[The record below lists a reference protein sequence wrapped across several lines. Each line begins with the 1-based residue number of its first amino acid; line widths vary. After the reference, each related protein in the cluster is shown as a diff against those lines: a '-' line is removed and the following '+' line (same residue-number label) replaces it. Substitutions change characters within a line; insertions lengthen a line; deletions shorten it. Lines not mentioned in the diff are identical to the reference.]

1 MPNSPIKTPS
11 SVRISAKE
19 ITLPVMPTSSVAETP
34 SVAPAGLLP
43 SVFNITPPTTLP
55 RRRSIDDCERHPA
68 KRIRTLE
75 EAITDEEEGDGDIK
89 TSRTAATPTRAV
101 LTLATPN
108 TTNLLSPV
116 SRRPRL
122 GRSFSASSSSVALE
136 SDDGFPVFAVKPTSA
151 EMVHTLSAPV
161 VPSSSRQTSASRSKS
176 LTELPAYMAYLA
188 RQRRENGDDG
198 NSIWSP
204 DVEEAFMEAIR
215 KIPKVGRRKIT
226 VNGRPCGR
234 NELISDFI
242 LRKTGKVRTRKQVS
256 SHIQVLK
263 HLLKDDVEFMN
274 LVADTP
280 TKSTSQHMPIMVTS
294 GATAHESEGQSG
306 FVFPRRSSTSPLNV
320 RQPLGTVTLVPQHH
334 LPQVLHT
341 AKLSPSEA
349 AFHGPSMI
357 DQMSHISPTP
367 KLELP
372 TRLDDSSSQ
381 SLLYDVTFIQPLL
394 SPPTS
399 QDPNATLAVPQ
410 NMVYTNP
417 RIVPP
422 QQLPRSH
429 QQTVGSYITDMTQN
443 LGMWI
448 ECDPIES
455 PEDNHTTSLYPTNE
469 IGIWSHDL

>member
-11 SVRISAKE
+11 SMRMSKE
-19 ITLPVMPTSSVAETP
+19 TTSPAMPPSSVAETP

-43 SVFNITPPTTLP
+43 SVFNITPPTTLQ
-55 RRRSIDDCERHPA
+55 RRRFSDDCEHHPA

-75 EAITDEEEGDGDIK
+75 ESITDEEEGDGDVK
-89 TSRTAATPTRAV
+89 ASRTAATPTRAV

-116 SRRPRL
+116 SRRRL
-122 GRSFSASSSSVALE
+122 GRSYSASSSSIALE
-136 SDDGFPVFAVKPTSA
+136 SDDGFSVSAVKPTST

-161 VPSSSRQTSASRSKS
+161 VPSSNRQTSEAQSKS

-204 DVEEAFMEAIR
+204 DVEEAFMEAIG

-263 HLLKDDVEFMN
+263 HLLKDDAEFMN
-274 LVADTP
+274 LVSDTP
-280 TKSTSQHMPIMVTS
+280 TKSTSQHNMPVMFTS
-294 GATAHESEGQSG
+294 AATPHESEGQSG
-306 FVFPRRSSTSPLNV
+306 FVLPRRSSTSPLNV
-320 RQPLGTVTLVPQHH
+320 RQPFGTVTLVPQHH

-349 AFHGPSMI
+349 PFHGPSMI

-367 KLELP
+367 KLEMP

-381 SLLYDVTFIQPLL
+381 SMLYDVTFIQPLL
-394 SPPTS
+394 SPPTA
-399 QDPNATLAVPQ
+399 QDPSATLALPQ
-410 NMVYTNP
+410 SMVYTNS

-422 QQLPRSH
+422 QPLPRRH
-429 QQTVGSYITDMTQN
+429 QQAVGSYITDMTQN

-455 PEDNHTTSLYPTNE
+455 PEDNHTAPLYSTNE
-469 IGIWSHDL
+469 LGIWTHDL